1 MIVTKKSHWN
11 CLRPKNMILLDDLEQ
26 IIERVCPSDAYEQ
39 NHLWDRKWR
48 LLFYNKKKLVKIIF
62 FVKLIQ
68 VRENSYSHFEM
79 VISTTPDINK
89 NRGGCIVSY
98 LGPNHLPKYLFL
110 GYVLKS

>member
-1 MIVTKKSHWN
+1 MNGFAPQMHMNRTIFGIVSGVSCSIKK
-11 CLRPKNMILLDDLEQ
+11 KKTIA
-26 IIERVCPSDAYEQ
+26 I
-39 NHLWDRKWR
+39 
-48 LLFYNKKKLVKIIF
+48 KKKLVKIIF